1 MESVGFKEWGIV
13 CEALG
18 RGRQSIILPKGG
30 IAEGRGGFSFRQREF
45 FLFPTFFHEQPAKVR
60 EAGRRGSTDSSR
72 CETDIEFPV
81 GSEDKIDIG
90 FFAKLELVKTITS
103 WETAQA
109 LEPLHILKREVV
121 RERFEYDK
129 VPGLKV
135 GFVRVFRVVPSWKF
149 PNQKSYAGCRS
160 WVKLPEPPGE
170 LCFGPVLD
178 NAEHARRRNEFTK
191 ITQRPEAVPARG

>member
-1 MESVGFKEWGIV
+1 MESVAFKEWAIV

-18 RGRQSIILPKGG
+18 RGRQSIILRKGG
-30 IAEGRGGFSFRQREF
+30 IAEGRGGFSFRYREF
-45 FLFPTFFHEQPAKVR
+45 FLLPTFFHEQPEKVR
-60 EAGRRGSTDSSR
+60 KFASRTDSS
-72 CETDIEFPV
+72 CGEIDIEFAA
-81 GSEDKIDIG
+81 GSDDKIDIN
-90 FFAKLELVKTITS
+90 FFAKLELVKEITC
-103 WETAQA
+103 WETMQA
-109 LEPLHILKREVV
+109 LEPLHILKPEVV

-129 VPGLKV
+129 AQGLQV
-135 GFVRVFRVVPSWKF
+135 AFVRVFRVVPSWKF

-178 NAEHARRRNEFTK
+178 NAEHSRRRNEFTK

>member
-1 MESVGFKEWGIV
+1 MESVAFKEWAIV

-18 RGRQSIILPKGG
+18 RGRQSIILRKGG
-30 IAEGRGGFSFRQREF
+30 IAEGRGGFSFRQHEF

-60 EAGRRGSTDSSR
+60 AAGRRGSTDSSR
-72 CETDIEFPV
+72 CETDIEFPA
-81 GSEDKIDIG
+81 GSHDKIDIG

-103 WETAQA
+103 RETAQA

-129 VPGLKV
+129 VSGLKV
-135 GFVRVFRVVPSWKF
+135 GFVRVFRVVQPWTF

-178 NAEHARRRNEFTK
+178 NAEHSRCRNEFTK
-191 ITQRPEAVPARG
+191 ITQRAEAVPSRG